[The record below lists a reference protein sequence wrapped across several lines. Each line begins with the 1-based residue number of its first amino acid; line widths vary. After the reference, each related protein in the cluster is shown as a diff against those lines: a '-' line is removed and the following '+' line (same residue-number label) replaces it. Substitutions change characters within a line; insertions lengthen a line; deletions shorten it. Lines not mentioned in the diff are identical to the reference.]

1 MLLICRFVTV
11 ALTFHYTIQPLWW
24 NRFNRLHVKK
34 ISLKNVF
41 FFEENVKSRKKLLF
55 SIALKLIFDYEHY
68 HVWDIG
74 QPSLTDP
81 IRRLLEN
88 EEAVEKAEAVVRKI
102 FIEKWIP
109 QVKVG

>member
-1 MLLICRFVTV
+1 MNIINYH
-11 ALTFHYTIQPLWW
+11 AL
-24 NRFNRLHVKK
+24 
-34 ISLKNVF
+34 
-41 FFEENVKSRKKLLF
+41 
-55 SIALKLIFDYEHY
+55 
-68 HVWDIG
+68 DIG

-109 QVKVG
+109 QVKVWDRNRNYSLKHL